1 MRTEAITPDLSR
13 PAASAAPTP
22 SSGEA
27 DAYQP
32 NIRIEGSGA
41 PVILISGMDGTGR
54 LFYRQVPLLAR
65 HFRVA
70 TYALRDTTADMATL
84 VDDLAAVVRAVA
96 TAGEPALII
105 GESFG
110 GALALSFTLAYPE
123 LVRALVVLNSFPYF
137 RPQYRLRLAIAG
149 LGVMPWGAMNLVRR
163 LTASRMHSRYTH
175 RAEIKRFLR
184 EISYTT
190 RVGYRNRLRILR
202 RYDVRSRLA
211 EIDVPTLFLAADR
224 DHLVPAVEQA
234 AYMAERVPGAVLR
247 ILAGHGHISHIAPN
261 VDLDAI
267 IADAELL
274 AP

>member
-1 MRTEAITPDLSR
+1 MRTQSVAPDASR
-13 PAASAAPTP
+13 PLAPTA
-22 SSGEA
+22 SVSTQGAGGE
-27 DAYQP
+27 YRQ
-32 NIRIEGSGA
+32 NIRIEGNGV

-70 TYALRDTTADMATL
+70 TYALRDTTADMDTL
-84 VDDLAAVVRAVA
+84 VDDLAVVVRAVA
-96 TAGEPALII
+96 TGGEPAVII

-110 GALALSFTLAYPE
+110 GALALRFTIAHPE

-149 LGVMPWGAMNLVRR
+149 LGLMPWGAMRLVRR
-163 LTASRMHSRYTH
+163 LTAFRMHSRYTH
-175 RAEIKRFLR
+175 RAEIERFLR

-190 RVGYRNRLRILR
+190 RVGYLNRLRILE

-211 EIDVPTLFLAADR
+211 DINVPTLFLAADR

-234 AYMAERVPGAVLR
+234 TYMVERVPGARLRVLH
-247 ILAGHGHISHIAPN
+247 GHGHICHIAPN
-261 VDLDAI
+261 VDLAAI
-267 IADAELL
+267 MADVGLL
-274 AP
+274 AT

>member
-1 MRTEAITPDLSR
+1 MRTEAVTPDASR
-13 PAASAAPTP
+13 PLAPATSTP
-22 SSGEA
+22 TRGKGGE
-27 DAYQP
+27 YQP

-41 PVILISGMDGTGR
+41 PVILVSGMDGTGR

-70 TYALRDTTADMATL
+70 TYALRDTTADMDTL

-96 TAGEPALII
+96 TGGEPAVII

-110 GALALSFTLAYPE
+110 GALALSFTIAHPE

-149 LGVMPWGAMNLVRR
+149 LGVMPWGAMRLVRR
-163 LTASRMHSRYTH
+163 LTAFRMHSRYTH
-175 RAEIKRFLR
+175 RAEINRFLR

-190 RVGYRNRLRILR
+190 RVGYLNRLRILE

-211 EIDVPTLFLAADR
+211 DINVPTLFIAADR

-234 AYMAERVPGAVLR
+234 TYMVERVPGARLR
-247 ILAGHGHISHIAPN
+247 VLAGHGHISHIAPN

-267 IADAELL
+267 IAEVGLL
-274 AP
+274 AT